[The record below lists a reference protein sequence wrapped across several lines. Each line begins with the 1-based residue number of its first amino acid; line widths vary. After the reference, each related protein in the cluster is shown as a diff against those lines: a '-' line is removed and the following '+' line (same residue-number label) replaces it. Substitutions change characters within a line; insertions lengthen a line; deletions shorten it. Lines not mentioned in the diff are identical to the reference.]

1 MSRKGSTVTTRS
13 KQAVLG
19 ADGRVLGSR
28 AETTRNRLLA
38 ATSKLLSKQGVLEL
52 RIVDITREVGSS
64 PATFYQYFVDVDA
77 ALLALAEEATQDE
90 IPLVSHFE
98 HDWGGLDRA
107 AAFLDA
113 YTTFWDDHNAVLRV
127 RNLKAEEGDAA
138 FRESRSRANLLMI
151 GAMSKMVEQAQGA
164 GRLPESI
171 NPFVTAT
178 AMIALL
184 ERLLPYRAEI
194 ARRGASLAA
203 QRATVAELV
212 HRSLT
217 GR

>member
-1 MSRKGSTVTTRS
+1 MTTRS
-13 KQAVLG
+13 KNAVLG

-38 ATSKLLSKQGVLEL
+38 ATAKLLNEQGVLEL
-52 RIVDITREVGSS
+52 KIVDITREVGSS

-90 IPLVSHFE
+90 IPLVSHFG
-98 HDWGGLDRA
+98 HDWGADDGLERA
-107 AAFLDA
+107 AAFFDA
-113 YTTFWDDHNAVLRV
+113 YTKFWDDHNAVLRV

-138 FRESRSRANLLMI
+138 FRESRSRANLLVI
-151 GAMSKMVEQAQGA
+151 GAMSKMVEQAHA
-164 GRLPESI
+164 DGRLPESI

-178 AMIALL
+178 AMIAVI
-184 ERLLPYRAEI
+184 ERLLTYRTEI
-194 ARRGASLAA
+194 TRRGASAVA
-203 QRATVAELV
+203 QRETVVALV

>member
-1 MSRKGSTVTTRS
+1 MTTRN
-13 KQAVLG
+13 KNAVLG
-19 ADGRVLGSR
+19 ADGRVLGTR

-38 ATSKLLSKQGVLEL
+38 ATAKLLHEQGVLEL
-52 RIVDITREVGSS
+52 KIVDITREVGSS

-90 IPLVSHFE
+90 VPLVAHFE
-98 HDWGGLDRA
+98 HDWGADDGLERA
-107 AAFLDA
+107 AAFIDA
-113 YTTFWDDHNAVLRV
+113 YTKFWDDHNAVLRV

-138 FRESRSRANLLMI
+138 FRESRSRANLLVI
-151 GAMSKMVEQAQGA
+151 GAMSKMVEQAHA
-164 GRLPESI
+164 DSRLPESI

-178 AMIALL
+178 AMIAVI
-184 ERLLPYRAEI
+184 ERLLTYRTEI
-194 ARRGASLAA
+194 TRRGASAVA
-203 QRATVAELV
+203 QRETMVALV